1 MAKDHDLQRHKFICG
16 IVIIYLTRKLIFLA
30 SNTAI
35 KKFKKYM
42 AIKIKTTL
50 SSITPTV
57 NLHTT
62 VVHGAHFS

>member
-35 KKFKKYM
+35 KKF
-42 AIKIKTTL
+42 
-50 SSITPTV
+50 
-57 NLHTT
+57 
-62 VVHGAHFS
+62 